1 MDRNHSLLHYTGGT
15 AVSAIIEIRE
25 LTKKFAK
32 RTAVDRVNL
41 TIESGEIFGLVGPN
55 GAGKTTTMRMLVT
68 LLQPDHGEIW
78 VGGHSVR
85 KAPRQVRRIIG
96 FMPDSFGVYGDMT
109 VYEYLDFFGACYQLP
124 PLQRQNL
131 IKDLLELVDIGHRRD
146 DMVDTLS
153 RGLKQRLGL
162 ARVLIHDPGILIL
175 DEPASG
181 LDPRARV
188 EIRELLLEIAHLGKT
203 IIFSSHILAD
213 VAELCTS
220 VGIMESGKVVAVG
233 TLDQLSAK
241 AVPHRL
247 IQVAFLNQI
256 NLEKAQAALSALP
269 GISQVRPREG
279 LGKAEWLSLEAEFI
293 GDDGALAQLLG
304 NLVEQGL
311 PIVHFSE
318 ETQNLEEVFM
328 RATRGIVS

>member
-1 MDRNHSLLHYTGGT
+1 M
-15 AVSAIIEIRE
+15 SALIEIHE
-25 LTKKFAK
+25 LSKQFAK

-41 TIESGEIFGLVGPN
+41 AIEGGEIFGLVGPN

-68 LLQPDHGEIW
+68 LLQPDHGEIQ

-85 KAPRQVRRIIG
+85 KAPRAVRRMIG

-109 VYEYLDFFGACYQLP
+109 VQEYLDFFGACYQIP
-124 PLQRQNL
+124 PAQRSSL
-131 IKDLLELVDIGHRRD
+131 INDLLELVDISHRRD

-162 ARVLIHDPGILIL
+162 ARVLIHDPSILVL

-188 EIRELLLEIAHLGKT
+188 EIRELLLEIARLGKT
-203 IIFSSHILAD
+203 IVFSSHILAD
-213 VAELCTS
+213 VAELCTR
-220 VGIMESGKVVAVG
+220 VAIMESGKLVAVG
-233 TLDQLSAK
+233 TLDQLTEK

-247 IQVAFLNQI
+247 IRVAFLNQI
-256 NLEKAQAALSALP
+256 NLENAQAALAMLP
-269 GISQVRPREG
+269 GISEVHPQDG
-279 LGKAEWLSLEAEFI
+279 LGKANWFSLEAEFI
-293 GDDGALAQLLG
+293 GDDTALQALLAS
-304 NLVEQGL
+304 LVAQGL
-311 PIVHFSE
+311 PVIHFSE

-328 RATRGIVS
+328 RTTRGIVS

>member
-1 MDRNHSLLHYTGGT
+1 M
-15 AVSAIIEIRE
+15 SALIEIRE
-25 LTKKFAK
+25 LSKQFAR

-68 LLQPDHGEIW
+68 LLQPDHGEIH

-85 KAPRQVRRIIG
+85 KAPREVRRMIG

-109 VYEYLDFFGACYQLP
+109 VHEYLDFFGACYHIP
-124 PLQRQNL
+124 PAQRLSL
-131 IKDLLELVDIGHRRD
+131 IKDLLELVDITHRRD

-162 ARVLIHDPGILIL
+162 ARVLIHDPSILVL

-188 EIRELLLEIAHLGKT
+188 EIRELLLEIARLGKT
-203 IIFSSHILAD
+203 ILFSSHILAD
-213 VAELCTS
+213 VAELCTRVS
-220 VGIMESGKVVAVG
+220 IMESGRVVAVG
-233 TLDQLSAK
+233 TLDQLSER

-247 IQVAFLNQI
+247 IRVAFLDQVDI
-256 NLEKAQAALSALP
+256 EKAQAALAALP
-269 GISQVRPREG
+269 GISAVRPQDG
-279 LGKAEWLSLEAEFI
+279 LGKAEWISLEAEFS
-293 GDDGALAQLLG
+293 GDDQLLHG
-304 NLVEQGL
+304 LLSGLVGQGL
-311 PIVHFSE
+311 PVVHFSE

-328 RATRGIVS
+328 RTTRGIVS